1 MVAKNIY
8 QNDDKYWKRQLLF
21 EQIYERLILRGENY
35 MKEYMVHIW
44 GGAWNDDAYPSI
56 KQDLGIDEGYY
67 YFSTEKEKDLFLEK
81 VGQEKYQDQGMAF
94 DLKHKEMTHKRT
106 IFVGDFMFQ
115 NKIYKLRYDFGYEYE
130 KQNAEFIFLEGNY
143 SCDCNRSIL
152 LHERYDDFPLLGCGD
167 DIKLVNYKF
176 QYED

>member
-1 MVAKNIY
+1 
-8 QNDDKYWKRQLLF
+8 
-21 EQIYERLILRGENY
+21 

-81 VGQEKYQDQGMAF
+81 VRQKKYQDQGMAF

-106 IFVGDFMFQ
+106 IFIKEKR
-115 NKIYKLRYDFGYEYE
+115 KINVSKL
-130 KQNAEFIFLEGNY
+130 L
-143 SCDCNRSIL
+143 
-152 LHERYDDFPLLGCGD
+152 
-167 DIKLVNYKF
+167 
-176 QYED
+176 

>member
-1 MVAKNIY
+1 
-8 QNDDKYWKRQLLF
+8 
-21 EQIYERLILRGENY
+21 

-44 GGAWNDDAYPSI
+44 GGAWNDDAHPSI

-81 VGQEKYQDQGMAF
+81 VRQKKYQDLGIVF
-94 DLKHKEMTHKRT
+94 DIKHKEMTHKRT

-130 KQNAEFIFLEGNY
+130 KQNAEFMFLEGNY

-152 LHERYDDFPLLGCGD
+152 LLEKYNDFPLLGCGD
-167 DIKLVNYKF
+167 NIKLVNYKF
-176 QYED
+176 RYED